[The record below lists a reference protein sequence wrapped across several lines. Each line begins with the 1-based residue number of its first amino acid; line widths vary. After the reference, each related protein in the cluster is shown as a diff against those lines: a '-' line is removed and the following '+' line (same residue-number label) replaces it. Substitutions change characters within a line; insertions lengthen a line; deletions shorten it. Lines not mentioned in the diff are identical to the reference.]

1 MGVVVGRKL
10 GRRMGQPSLVV
21 VVGHILGHMERPL
34 VVVRKLVRMG
44 RPLGVVGVACILGR
58 KLGLGPFRILACRL
72 VVVVVV
78 GASSWVGRELGHMG
92 RPLGRKG
99 PQGRMGLVGHSRRLV
114 EVVAQQDLI
123 RIPLLAQPQ
132 PLELGWGVLEVLVL
146 VG

>member
-1 MGVVVGRKL
+1 MGVGVGRKL

-72 VVVVVV
+72 VVVVV

-92 RPLGRKG
+92 RPLGRMG